1 VGINIAFAKGV
12 PRLFHSARWK
22 AYLQN
27 LQDDTKKDNDKINE
41 DNIYHI
47 YHSEKLWFTVEER
60 NGHQKAAEEHLKRS
74 DDLMKDC
81 TDKVD
86 ALEETLANTPKPSEM
101 LNWNTV
107 TLQDL
112 I

>member
-1 VGINIAFAKGV
+1 
-12 PRLFHSARWK
+12 LFHSARWK
-22 AYLQN
+22 AYLHN
-27 LQDDTKKDNDKINE
+27 LQDNPTE
-41 DNIYHI
+41 DIENNGNIYRI
-47 YHSEKLWFTVEER
+47 LHSQKLWFTR
-60 NGHQKAAEEHLKRS
+60 DKSNGLQKAAEEHLKRS

-101 LNWNTV
+101 LNWDTV

-112 I
+112 T